1 MQTLHELFEAPP
13 TAKNSFF
20 FLDADYNWLLHGCIQ
35 SIRKEKKKKADGES
49 DSETT
54 QNCSKWSL
62 LASPWPGVLGSPASR
77 EPSLL
82 LVCVIEWLFAIHNG
96 KLASQ
101 SAQLDSV
108 QV

>member
-20 FLDADYNWLLHGCIQ
+20 SLMLIIIGFFVDVYRV
-35 SIRKEKKKKADGES
+35 SERKKKKADGES